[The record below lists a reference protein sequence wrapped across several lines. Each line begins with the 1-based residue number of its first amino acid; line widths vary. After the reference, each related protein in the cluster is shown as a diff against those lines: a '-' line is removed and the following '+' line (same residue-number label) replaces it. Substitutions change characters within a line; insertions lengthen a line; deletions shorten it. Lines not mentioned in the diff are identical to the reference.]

1 MASCPIHQNTDHHG
15 TTAAENII
23 LKTLKLV
30 IFLRNRKPALDLTK
44 HQVAAGSAAERT
56 TKFETITV

>member
-15 TTAAENII
+15 TTIAAENII

-30 IFLRNRKPALDLTK
+30 IFLRKLPALDLTK
-44 HQVAAGSAAERT
+44 HQVAADSAAADD
-56 TKFETITV
+56 KI

>member
-30 IFLRNRKPALDLTK
+30 ISLHKLPALDLTK
-44 HQVAAGSAAERT
+44 HQVAAGSAAKRT